1 MLSKPPETWKWN
13 DILECLLIATT
24 QPSYINMVADTI
36 IYRLDNQL
44 SFYPDRRTYGIA
56 NLPINVISFY
66 SFFISSVNLLSMLL
80 VLHYG

>member
-1 MLSKPPETWKWN
+1 MLSQPPETWKWN

-56 NLPINVISFY
+56 NLPINVFLSFL
-66 SFFISSVNLLSMLL
+66 SLLSSVNLLSMLL

>member
-1 MLSKPPETWKWN
+1 MLSQPPETWKWN
-13 DILECLLIATT
+13 DILECLLISTT
-24 QPSYINMVADTI
+24 QPSYINMVVDTI

-56 NLPINVISFY
+56 NLPINVFLSILSLR
-66 SFFISSVNLLSMLL
+66 SSVNLLSMLL